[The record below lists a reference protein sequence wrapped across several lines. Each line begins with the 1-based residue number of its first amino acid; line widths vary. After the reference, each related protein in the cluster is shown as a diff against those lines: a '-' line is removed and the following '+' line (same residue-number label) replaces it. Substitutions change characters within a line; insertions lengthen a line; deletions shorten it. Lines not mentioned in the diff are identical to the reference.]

1 MHIQN
6 IHKKYGSLVAVLPLA
21 AWKFL
26 FYIDFRTVPF
36 NNS

>member
-6 IHKKYGSLVAVLPLA
+6 IHKKYGSLVAVLSLA

-26 FYIDFRTVPF
+26 SLRFPHGAIY
-36 NNS
+36 